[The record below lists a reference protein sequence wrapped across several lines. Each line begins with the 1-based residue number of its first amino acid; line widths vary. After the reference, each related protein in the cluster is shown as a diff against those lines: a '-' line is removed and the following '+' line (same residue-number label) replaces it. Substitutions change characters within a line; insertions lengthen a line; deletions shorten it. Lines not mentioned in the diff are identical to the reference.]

1 MWRSHFVVLDEEP
14 SEQGLARVKD
24 GYQLWHESRTGLYFL
39 TAHSEP
45 LGSRPNF
52 SDFLDRGICSKA
64 DISPIESLLAGE
76 LPELDLRKY
85 EVSAEL
91 IHSAASL
98 SKQLGMRVL
107 VAEDTDDEY
116 GMAVL
121 AEDGRLHYLRL
132 RTTLKDAP
140 DDECGV
146 EVVYRP
152 ETGFEID
159 RDPAGDIYGLAQT
172 AIDDAF
178 GVAGLNLVNFSDHK
192 PTREQ
197 AKQRA
202 TGQGVSISA
211 YLDSYGVFKRIS
223 HRPAQRTTREKLLL
237 PFRILMTLLV
247 VPFFLVGLMAYAIFF
262 SGRRGRNGEINEN
275 YIVLIGVA
283 VLALP
288 IWGLVRLVG
297 AMLGS

>member
-14 SEQGLARVKD
+14 SVQGLARVKD
-24 GYQLWHESRTGLYFL
+24 GYQLWRESRTKLYFL

-45 LGSRPNF
+45 LGSRPDF
-52 SDFLDRGICSKA
+52 SDFLDRTITGKA

-91 IHSAASL
+91 MHGAASL
-98 SKQLGMRVL
+98 SQQLGMRVL

-121 AEDGRLHYLRL
+121 AENGKVHYLRL

-178 GVAGLNLVNFSDHK
+178 GVAGINLVNFSDYK

-202 TGQGVSISA
+202 TGQGVSISV

-223 HRPAQRTTREKLLL
+223 HGPAQRTTREKLLL
-237 PFRILMTLLV
+237 PFRILMTLLIL
-247 VPFFLVGLMAYAIFF
+247 PFFFVGLMAYAIFF
-262 SGRRGRNGEINEN
+262 SGRRGHDGDINEN

-288 IWGLVRLVG
+288 IWGLVRLVV
-297 AMLGS
+297 AMLGN

>member
-1 MWRSHFVVLDEEP
+1 M
-14 SEQGLARVKD
+14 QGLARVKD
-24 GYQLWHESRTGLYFL
+24 GYQLWHESRSGLYFL

-45 LGSRPNF
+45 LGRRPDF
-52 SDFLDRGICSKA
+52 SDFLDRTITDRA
-64 DISPIESLLAGE
+64 DISPIERLLAGD
-76 LPELDLRKY
+76 LPELDLRKQ

-91 IHSAASL
+91 MHEAVSL
-98 SKQLGMRVL
+98 SQQLGMRVL

-121 AEDGRLHYLRL
+121 AENGTVHYLRL

-140 DDECGV
+140 GDECRV

-152 ETGFEID
+152 EIGFEID
-159 RDPAGDIYGLAQT
+159 SDPAGEIYGLAQT

-178 GVAGLNLVNFSDHK
+178 GVAGLNLVNFSDSK
-192 PTREQ
+192 PTRDQ
-197 AKQRA
+197 AKRRA
-202 TGQGVSISA
+202 TGEGVSISA
-211 YLDSYGVFKRIS
+211 YLDSYGVFERIS
-223 HRPAQRTTREKLLL
+223 HGRPQRTTRDKLLL
-237 PFRILMTLLV
+237 PFRILMTLLIL
-247 VPFFLVGLMAYAIFF
+247 PFFFVGLMAWAIFF
-262 SGRRGRNGEINEN
+262 AGRPGSNGDINEN

-297 AMLGS
+297 AMLGN

>member
-1 MWRSHFVVLDEEP
+1 MWRSHFVVMSEEP
-14 SEQGLARVKD
+14 SAQGLAQVKD
-24 GYQLWHESRTGLYFL
+24 GYQLWSESRSGLYFL
-39 TAHSEP
+39 TAHCEP
-45 LGSRPNF
+45 LGRRPDF
-52 SDFLDRGICSKA
+52 SDFLDRTITDWA
-64 DISPIESLLAGE
+64 DISPIERLLAGE
-76 LPELDLRKY
+76 LPELDLRKQ

-91 IHSAASL
+91 MHEAVSL
-98 SKQLGMRVL
+98 SQQLGVRVL

-121 AEDGRLHYLRL
+121 AENGTVHYLRL

-140 DDECGV
+140 DDEFGV
-146 EVVYRP
+146 EVLYRP

-159 RDPAGDIYGLAQT
+159 RDPAGEIYGLAQT

-178 GVAGLNLVNFSDHK
+178 GVAGLNLVNFSDSK

-197 AKQRA
+197 AKRRA
-202 TGQGVSISA
+202 TGQGVSIST

-223 HRPAQRTTREKLLL
+223 HGPAQRTTREKLLL
-237 PFRILMTLLV
+237 PFRILMTVLIL
-247 VPFFLVGLMAYAIFF
+247 PFFFVGMMTYAIFY
-262 SGRRGRNGEINEN
+262 SGKPGHDGDLGEN

-288 IWGLVRLVG
+288 IWGLIQLVG
-297 AMLGS
+297 AMLGY